1 MLRRNI
7 LQSQK
12 KILEH
17 IKVDGTVLS
26 SGKDALDEQVKQI
39 INHHDETANKNQK
52 LSTIRKP
59 MKVILYGRFVKGKWG
74 F

>member
-1 MLRRNI
+1 MPGTEHTFVKL
-7 LQSQK
+7 K

-39 INHHDETANKNQK
+39 INHHDETVKQESK
-52 LSTIRKP
+52 
-59 MKVILYGRFVKGKWG
+59 FVKP
-74 F
+74 